1 MTNSDYTGGYDFTEH
16 TASCGDVCAAWVVVV
31 LVNLCLLVL
40 TT

>member
-1 MTNSDYTGGYDFTEH
+1 MTKCDYTNGYDFTEH
-16 TASCGDVCAAWVVVV
+16 TASGGDVGAAWMVVV